1 MKILYISLGQPDYQC
16 DCLLHGLY
24 HLLGNNL
31 THTDNY
37 HLMYKE
43 YTTPEI
49 LKNIS
54 GRGFTIWGNL
64 PLYLNDNND
73 IINKIKLKYFDYII
87 YGSFRRCLDYLDL
100 VKQYYSSDKIAFVD
114 GEDDTNLIKPADGF
128 VFKRELIYDI
138 NGVYPISFAIPEEKI
153 WKDVNLKDKYKKI
166 ANYKP
171 AHPGT
176 GYVYAEEK
184 DYYNDYKTSFFA
196 LTHKK
201 GGWDCMRH
209 YEILANFCIPY
220 FPDIQNCP
228 IQTMN
233 NFPKDMILKSNS
245 LFEQDFNP
253 DINIKEYSTILNKIF
268 EYTKNNLTTKKLAEY
283 VLNTMKEK
291 RI

>member
-16 DCLLHGLY
+16 DCVMHGLY
-24 HLLGNNL
+24 NLLGADL

-37 HLMYKE
+37 YLMYKE
-43 YTTPEI
+43 HTNPDI

-64 PLYLNDNND
+64 PSYLNDNSD
-73 IINKIKLKYFDYII
+73 IQNKIKSKYFDYVI

-100 VKQYYSSDKIAFVD
+100 VKENYPANKIVFID

-153 WKDVNLKDKYKKI
+153 CKNITLINKNKKI

-171 AHPGT
+171 GNPGT
-176 GYVYAEEK
+176 GYVYINEE
-184 DYYNDYKTSFFA
+184 DYYNDYRSSYFA

-201 GGWDCMRH
+201 SGWDCMRH
-209 YEILANFCIPY
+209 YEILANYCIPY
-220 FPDIQNCP
+220 FPDIENCP
-228 IQTMN
+228 IKTMN
-233 NFPKDMILKSNS
+233 NFPKNKIIKTNE
-245 LFEQDFNP
+245 LFNK
-253 DINIKEYSTILNKIF
+253 ININMDEYNILLNDIF
-268 EYTKNNLTTKKLAEY
+268 EYTKQNLTTKRLAKY
-283 VLNTMKEK
+283 IIDIINYN
-291 RI
+291 